1 MQDGFW
7 DFLITNI
14 GILSLAESAAA
25 MLVMRTNFPLWVLFC
40 FELKCFVCHA
50 SLE

>member
-14 GILSLAESAAA
+14 GILSPTVSAAA
-25 MLVMRTNFPLWVLFC
+25 MLVMQTNFPL
-40 FELKCFVCHA
+40 
-50 SLE
+50 